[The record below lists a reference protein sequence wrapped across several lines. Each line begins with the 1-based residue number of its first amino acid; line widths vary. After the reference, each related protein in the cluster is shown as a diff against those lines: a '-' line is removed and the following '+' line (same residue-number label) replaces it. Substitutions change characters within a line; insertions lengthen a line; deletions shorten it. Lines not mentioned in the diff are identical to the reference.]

1 LELYKLNGRRLEAI
15 ARTPQEI
22 LSAVAVANG
31 TIYLGE
37 ANALQAVSPIGVVT
51 TVAHLSVGGLGL
63 GPHGTLYVV
72 TDNAVERFV
81 GNELK
86 PVARAAQFNGLPR
99 VPVGG
104 LELGSVDADGA
115 GDLYISA
122 SGIGY
127 SLYELTRT
135 GHARFVS
142 PFRGANGKP
151 APLSIGP
158 GGVVY
163 GEWQNA
169 VFEADGAGISLFQ
182 GFSGGTVP
190 NYGGAF
196 LPAFIAASGV
206 TGAPLYADA
215 DGGNGFSMDSAI
227 IAIYP
232 KHRVVSLWARSL

>member
-1 LELYKLNGRRLEAI
+1 M
-15 ARTPQEI
+15 
-22 LSAVAVANG
+22 
-31 TIYLGE
+31 
-37 ANALQAVSPIGVVT
+37 
-51 TVAHLSVGGLGL
+51 
-63 GPHGTLYVV
+63 V

-86 PVARAAQFNGLPR
+86 PVARAAQFNGLR
-99 VPVGG
+99 GVPVSG
-104 LELGSVDADGA
+104 LELGSADADGA

-163 GEWQNA
+163 GECRTRSSKLTVLGSRSFRDFRVA
-169 VFEADGAGISLFQ
+169 PCPTTTVRSSPLSLLHPAGRGHRSTRTP
-182 GFSGGTVP
+182 TV
-190 NYGGAF
+190 AT
-196 LPAFIAASGV
+196 A
-206 TGAPLYADA
+206 
-215 DGGNGFSMDSAI
+215 
-227 IAIYP
+227 
-232 KHRVVSLWARSL
+232 SLWTVRSSRSTRSTEYRRDELVRLIEAAP